1 MAMTFSVI
9 LPTYN
14 RGATLIPALESVLTQ
29 TRPADQVIVID
40 DGSTEDPTPILAPYM
55 DRIDFIRQDNG
66 GVAHARN
73 SAARQATG
81 DWLTFQDSD
90 DLWDPD
96 HLAVAARDL
105 AQADSDVVCHIGDV
119 TYIGEGYRESLL
131 GIKKMAFPADR
142 AERVAD
148 PLGLVISGMTLQAAA
163 IRRDVFARLGGFD
176 EEMRMLSDT
185 ALFCLLALEGP
196 FMVTGHNMADILRA
210 EGDTASIT
218 SMNRTKR
225 LYAQQMRVRLL
236 EPLVNRPLSAAQRAQ
251 VMPRLSGARFRL
263 AQRMA
268 ETDMRAAWPL
278 LLQAAREHPSALRG
292 WGKSA
297 AAFVFGQAGYRWMSR
312 DNGVLDR
319 S

>member
-1 MAMTFSVI
+1 MAMTFTVI

-14 RGATLIPALESVLTQ
+14 RGATLVPALESVLNQ

-40 DGSTEDPTPILAPYM
+40 DGSHEDPTPILVPYM
-55 DRIDFIRQDNG
+55 DRIHFIRQENG

-96 HLAVAARDL
+96 HLAVVERDL
-105 AQADSDVVCHIGDV
+105 AQADGDVVCHIGDV
-119 TYIGEGYRESLL
+119 TYVGDGYRESLL
-131 GIKKMAFPADR
+131 GIKRMTFPTDR

-176 EEMRMLSDT
+176 EGMRMLSDT

-225 LYAQQMRVRLL
+225 LYAQQMRVRIL
-236 EPLVNRPLSAAQRAQ
+236 EPLAARPLTPAQKAL

-263 AQRMA
+263 AQRIA
-268 ETDMRAAWPL
+268 ENGPRAAWPL
-278 LLQAAREHPSALRG
+278 LLQAAREHPSVLRG

-297 AAFVFGQAGYRWMSR
+297 TAFVFGQTGYRWMSR
-312 DNGVLDR
+312 DSGMLDR

>member
-14 RGATLIPALESVLTQ
+14 RGATLIPALESILSQ
-29 TRPADQVIVID
+29 TRPADEIIVID
-40 DGSTEDPTPILAPYM
+40 DGSEEDPSPLLAPYM
-55 DRIDFIRQDNG
+55 DRIIFRRQPNG
-66 GVAHARN
+66 GVANARN
-73 SAARQATG
+73 NAAALATG
-81 DWLTFQDSD
+81 DWLSFQDSD
-90 DLWDPD
+90 DLWDKD
-96 HLAVAARDL
+96 HLLVAERDL
-105 AQADSDVVCHIGDV
+105 SRADPDVVCHIGDV
-119 TYIGEGYRESLL
+119 TYVGDGYRESLL
-131 GIKKMAFPADR
+131 GIKNMTFPSDR
-142 AERVAD
+142 ATRLDD

-185 ALFCLLALEGP
+185 ALFCLLALEGA
-196 FMVTGHNMADILRA
+196 FLVTGHNMADILRA

-225 LYAQQMRVRLL
+225 LYALQMRVRIL
-236 EPLVNRPLSAAQRAQ
+236 EPLCDRALTAEQAAL

-263 AQRMA
+263 AHQIA
-268 ETDMRAAWPL
+268 ATDASAAWPL
-278 LLQAAREHPSALRG
+278 LFQAAREHPSRLRG

-297 AAFVFGQAGYRWMSR
+297 VAFAFGQKGYRWMSR
-312 DNGVLDR
+312 SSGMLDR